1 MIEQIHYQNWLQGI
15 RLTNNQVDLVIT
27 TGVGPRVADH
37 TLDTLH
43 LVPFPS
49 WEDLR
54 LKTP

>member
-1 MIEQIHYQNWLQGI
+1 
-15 RLTNNQVDLVIT
+15 
-27 TGVGPRVADH
+27 VGPRVADH
-37 TLDTLH
+37 MLDTLH